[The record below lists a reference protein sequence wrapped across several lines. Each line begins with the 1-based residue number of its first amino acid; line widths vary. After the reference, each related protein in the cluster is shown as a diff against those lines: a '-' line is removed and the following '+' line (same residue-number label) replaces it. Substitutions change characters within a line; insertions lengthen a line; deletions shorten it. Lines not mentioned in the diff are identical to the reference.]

1 MANTLTEVIPKL
13 LAGGLLALRER
24 AVMPRLVN
32 RDFDSLAAQKGDV
45 VNIPISASISTRDVT
60 PAVTQA
66 ANQDTTPTTV
76 AVTLDQWKEAT
87 FQLSDK
93 DWMEA
98 QDGFMPKQS
107 LEAIKSLANT
117 VDSFLLGKYTGIYA
131 AAGTAGTTPLGTDLL
146 QVASA
151 RALLNT
157 GLGEP
162 DDRSVVLDVNAE
174 AAAIA
179 LGNFVQAEQAGTDE
193 TIRRGNIGFKLGMDW
208 FLDQNVPTHQNG
220 TSWTGTKWL
229 MVATISGTGGDSTL
243 TVMNTDADGTIA
255 IGDLFTINADAQQY
269 AMTAAV
275 ASVSASAVTVIAFTP
290 SLAATYA
297 SGVALSVIATHVVN
311 LIFHRDAFVLAS
323 RPLGGAGIDSLG
335 NRFAAATDPVSGL
348 SLRLEVSR
356 EYKQTTFAYDI
367 LYGGALVR
375 ARLATRLLG

>member
-93 DWMEA
+93 DQMEA
-98 QDGFMPKQS
+98 QDGFMPRQS

-117 VDSFLLGKYTGIYA
+117 VDSFMFGKYTGIYA

-146 QVASA
+146 QIASG

-157 GLGEP
+157 GLAEL

-179 LGNFVQAEQAGTDE
+179 LGNFVQAEQAGTDQ
-193 TIRRGNIGFKLGMDW
+193 TIRRGEIGRKLGMDW
-208 FLDQNVPTHQNG
+208 FLDQNVPTHTNG
-220 TSWTGTKWL
+220 TAWTGVKWKL
-229 MVATISGTGGDSTL
+229 AVNVSGTGGQSTL
-243 TVMNTDADGTIA
+243 AVLNTDAAGTIVV
-255 IGDLFTINADAQQY
+255 GDLFTISGDAQQY
-269 AMTAAV
+269 AMTTALAA
-275 ASVSASAVTVIAFTP
+275 VSASVQTNIAFTP

-297 SGVALSVIATHVVN
+297 SAVNVSVIAGHVVN
-311 LIFHRDAFVLAS
+311 LIFHRYAFVFAS
-323 RPLGGAGIDSLG
+323 RPLSGIDSLG
-335 NRFAAATDPVSGL
+335 NRFSAATDPVSGL

>member
-1 MANTLTEVIPKL
+1 MANTLTTVIPKL

-24 AVMPRLVN
+24 AVMPRRVN
-32 RDFDSLAAQKGDV
+32 RDFESLAAEKGSV
-45 VNIPISASISTRDVT
+45 VNIPISAAISTRNVT

-66 ANQDTTPTTV
+66 ANQDTTPTSV

-93 DWMEA
+93 DFLEA
-98 QDGFMPKQS
+98 QGGFMPRQS

-117 VDSFLLGKYTGIYA
+117 IDSFILGKYTGIYA
-131 AAGTAGTTPLGTDLL
+131 AGGTAGTTPLGTDLL
-146 QVASA
+146 QVASC

-157 GLGEP
+157 GLAEA
-162 DDRSVVLDVNAE
+162 DDRSVIMDVNAE
-174 AAAIA
+174 ANAIA

-193 TIRRGNIGFKLGMDW
+193 TIQRGEIGKKLGMDW
-208 FLDQNVPTHQNG
+208 FLDQNTPTHTNG

-229 MVATISGTGGDSTL
+229 MVATVSGTGGDTTL
-243 TVMNTDADGTIA
+243 TVMNTDATGTIA
-255 IGDLFTINADAQQY
+255 VGDLFTINADAQQY

-297 SGVALSVIATHVVN
+297 SGVALSVIAGHVVN
-311 LIFHRDAFVLAS
+311 LIFHRDAFVFAS
-323 RPLGGAGIDSLG
+323 RPLSGSGIDSLG
-335 NRFAAATDPVSGL
+335 NEFSAATDPVSGI

-356 EYKQTTFAYDI
+356 EYKQTTFAYDV
-367 LYGGALVR
+367 LYGAGLVR
-375 ARLATRLLG
+375 ASLATRLLG